1 MGVKIEVDGKQG
13 GRVRVCGGGG
23 GVDEK
28 KGRGR
33 GKIIDRMG
41 MDRNFFSHRLCSVL
55 SLSLFPLFVSRAIR
69 RVKKKSNLCNT
80 ISPIR

>member
-13 GRVRVCGGGG
+13 GSGACVVVVG
-23 GVDEK
+23 GVHEK

-41 MDRNFFSHRLCSVL
+41 MERNFFSHRLCSVL
-55 SLSLFPLFVSRAIR
+55 SLSLIPLFVSRAIR
-69 RVKKKSNLCNT
+69 RVKKSQIFAT
-80 ISPIR
+80 PYRP